1 VQITSA
7 VRKGFRAQ
15 RADRSMGGLLSEHRH
30 AGGVQFN
37 ALAVARRV
45 VTAPGQKN
53 WEEGMNAKQIASVT
67 RKTPPLPADW
77 GRLIQKL
84 RWIGLDED
92 ATRLESA
99 VCRLPPEERCE
110 LICTPVETD

>member
-15 RADRSMGGLLSEHRH
+15 RADRGMGGLLSEHRH
-30 AGGVQFN
+30 AGGAQCN

-45 VTAPGQKN
+45 VS
-53 WEEGMNAKQIASVT
+53 WEEGMNAKQIAPVT
-67 RKTPPLPADW
+67 RKAPPLPADW

-110 LICTPVETD
+110 LICSPVETD